1 MFFGRNKKKV
11 LEENKEVKK
20 HFSIGDM
27 YLECASHYINYQGK
41 LRGIENPVE
50 DKEFYEEM
58 AGPFYNAAM
67 HFVNYLEN
75 TYTDDILN
83 SDEVIDLDL
92 NKMLEGANDTTLEL
106 FSSPTFPGLIY
117 INGSY
122 STHFHTDGK
131 TIYDTENIQV
141 LPGLSGLLANEKI
154 NKIFNGLTPI
164 EARELLKQM
173 SIYPKDK
180 DQELDQVI
188 NGYRERQNVQHAFY
202 KSIICLLLIR
212 RSNYGIKRARLFA
225 DSLGIPFDFTPF
237 EKEVDYTKKKTL

>member
-1 MFFGRNKKKV
+1 MIEIKDLKV
-11 LEENKEVKK
+11 VSDLKAEAIKGVSK
-20 HFSIGDM
+20 IGLIVD
-27 YLECASHYINYQGK
+27 
-41 LRGIENPVE
+41 

-58 AGPFYNAAM
+58 AGPFYNSAM

-83 SDEVIDLDL
+83 NDEVIDLDL
-92 NKMLEGANDTTLEL
+92 NKMLERANDTTLEL
-106 FSSPTFPGLIY
+106 FSPPTFPELIY

-131 TIYDTENIQV
+131 VIYDTENIQV

-202 KSIICLLLIR
+202 KSIITSLDLPASVESIGEKSFGK
-212 RSNYGIKRARLFA
+212 RSGK
-225 DSLGIPFDFTPF
+225 
-237 EKEVDYTKKKTL
+237 